1 MRAARESDAYG
12 FGVVS
17 LVGCCDCTVWLA
29 ALVGQVKAL
38 TSTPEVRSGRHSLHS
53 PAQTTI
59 PYGSGDDIPRLLKQ
73 VPSELELIPGDMDA
87 AERGADII
95 RRTLSKLGA
104 VAIGV
109 AGLRHLYGTR
119 HGKGDQSGEV

>member
-1 MRAARESDAYG
+1 
-12 FGVVS
+12 
-17 LVGCCDCTVWLA
+17 
-29 ALVGQVKAL
+29 
-38 TSTPEVRSGRHSLHS
+38 
-53 PAQTTI
+53 
-59 PYGSGDDIPRLLKQ
+59 
-73 VPSELELIPGDMDA
+73 MDA